1 MTKVNAAFLEE
12 FGRTREFHAAA
23 CMNCGTCTGLC
34 PIGLDIL
41 PRQLFRYVM
50 LGLEEKVLEQTET
63 VFTCLLCKMC
73 EENCPADVPIAENV
87 RSVRAYI
94 NRVVHNLQ

>member
-1 MTKVNAAFLEE
+1 MKVNTKFIDE
-12 FGRTREFHAAA
+12 FRKAGDFDATA

>member
-1 MTKVNAAFLEE
+1 MTRVNPE
-12 FGRTREFHAAA
+12 FIEKFKDAGEFNATA

-41 PRQLFRYVM
+41 PRELFRYVV
-50 LGLEEKVLEQTET
+50 LGLEDKVLENTET

-73 EENCPADVPIAENV
+73 QVNCPAEVNIVENV
-87 RSVRAYI
+87 RTVRNYI
-94 NRVVHNLQ
+94 NKKIHKV